1 MSVSACYVRCS
12 SLDSHPETQLLALRE
27 FSQRHGNTI
36 SMEFVDHGQSGV
48 KREREQLNKM
58 LEMARKGKF
67 STLYVVGIDRLSR
80 SVKTLIEVVE
90 SLNQCGVQ
98 IHFMR
103 ENIDTRTATGSFFLT
118 VLGSL
123 YQLERQ
129 VMIDRINQ
137 GIARAKSQG
146 KSCGRPSKINSSLIA
161 SIKMLREKGVS
172 IRDIAKTCS
181 IGVGTTMKILK
192 ENNIEPKLIHQIN

>member
-1 MSVSACYVRCS
+1 MSINACYVRCS
-12 SLDSHPETQLLALRE
+12 SLDSHPETQLMALRE
-27 FSQRHGNTI
+27 FSQRHGHTI
-36 SMEFVDHGQSGV
+36 TMEFVDHGQSGI

-58 LEMARKGKF
+58 LEAARKGKF

-80 SVKTLIEVVE
+80 SVKDLIEVVE
-90 SLNQCGVQ
+90 SLNQMGIQ

-123 YQLERQ
+123 YQLERS

-146 KSCGRPSKINSSLIA
+146 KHCGRPSKINSSLIA
-161 SIKMLREKGVS
+161 SVKLLREKGVS
-172 IRDIAKTCS
+172 IRDISKTCS
-181 IGVGTTMKILK
+181 LGVGTVMKVIQDNK
-192 ENNIEPKLIHQIN
+192 IELVGN

>member
-1 MSVSACYVRCS
+1 MSISAAYCRCS
-12 SLDSHPETQLLALRE
+12 TNEQFPENQLMSLRE
-27 FSQRHGNTI
+27 YSQRHGNTI
-36 SMEFVDHGQSGV
+36 TMEFVDHGQSGI

-58 LEMARKGKF
+58 LNSARKGKF

-80 SVKTLIEVVE
+80 SVKDLIEVVE
-90 SLNQCGVQ
+90 SLNQLGIQ

-123 YQLERQ
+123 YQLERS

-137 GIARAKSQG
+137 GISRAKSQG
-146 KSCGRPSKINSSLIA
+146 KHCGRPTKINSSLVA
-161 SIKMLREKGVS
+161 SVKLLREKGVS
-172 IRDIAKTCS
+172 IRDISKTCS
-181 IGVGTTMKILK
+181 LGVGTVMKVIQ
-192 ENNIEPKLIHQIN
+192 ENKIEPLII

>member
-1 MSVSACYVRCS
+1 MSINACYVRCS
-12 SLDSHPETQLLALRE
+12 SLDSHPETQLMALRE

-36 SMEFVDHGQSGV
+36 TMEFVDHGQSGI
-48 KREREQLNKM
+48 KREREQLNEM
-58 LEMARKGKF
+58 LEAARKGKF

-80 SVKTLIEVVE
+80 SVADLISIVE
-90 SLNQCGVQ
+90 SLNEMGIQ

-103 ENIDTRTATGSFFLT
+103 ENVDTKTATGTFFLT

-123 YQLERQ
+123 YQLERS

-146 KSCGRPSKINSSLIA
+146 KHCGRPSKINSSLIA
-161 SIKMLREKGVS
+161 SVKLLREKGVS
-172 IRDIAKTCS
+172 IRDISKTCS
-181 IGVGTTMKILK
+181 LGVGTVMKVIS
-192 ENNIEPKLIHQIN
+192 ENQIHPMSQ

>member
-1 MSVSACYVRCS
+1 MSINACYVRCS
-12 SLDSHPETQLLALRE
+12 SLDSHPETQLMALKE

-36 SMEFVDHGQSGV
+36 TMEFVDHGQSGI

-58 LEMARKGKF
+58 MEAARKGKF

-80 SVKTLIEVVE
+80 SVKDLIEVVE
-90 SLNQCGVQ
+90 SLNQMGIQ

-123 YQLERQ
+123 YQLERS

-146 KSCGRPSKINSSLIA
+146 KHCGRPSKINSSLIA
-161 SIKMLREKGVS
+161 SVKLLREKGVS
-172 IRDIAKTCS
+172 IRDISKTCS
-181 IGVGTTMKILK
+181 LGVGTVMKVIQ
-192 ENNIEPKLIHQIN
+192 ENRIEPIGI

>member
-1 MSVSACYVRCS
+1 VSISAAYCRCS
-12 SLDSHPETQLLALRE
+12 TNEQFPENQLMSLKE

-36 SMEFVDHGQSGV
+36 SMEFVDHGQSGI
-48 KREREQLNKM
+48 KRERDQLNKM
-58 LEMARKGKF
+58 LDAARKGKF

-80 SVKTLIEVVE
+80 SVKDLIEVVE
-90 SLNQCGVQ
+90 SLNQMGIQ

-123 YQLERQ
+123 YQLERS

-137 GIARAKSQG
+137 GISRAKSQG
-146 KSCGRPSKINSSLIA
+146 KSCGRPSKVNSSLIA

-181 IGVGTTMKILK
+181 IGVGTCMKVLQV
-192 ENNIEPKLIHQIN
+192 NQINVL

>member
-1 MSVSACYVRCS
+1 MSINACYVRCS
-12 SLDSHPETQLLALRE
+12 SLDSHPETQLMALKE

-36 SMEFVDHGQSGV
+36 TMEFVDHGQSGI
-48 KREREQLNKM
+48 KREREQLNNM
-58 LEMARKGKF
+58 LEAARKGKF

-80 SVKTLIEVVE
+80 SVKDLIEVVE
-90 SLNQCGVQ
+90 SLNQMGIQ

-123 YQLERQ
+123 YQLERS

-146 KSCGRPSKINSSLIA
+146 KHCGRPSKINSSLIA
-161 SIKMLREKGVS
+161 SVKLLREKGVS
-172 IRDIAKTCS
+172 IRDISKTCS
-181 IGVGTTMKILK
+181 LGVGTVMKVIQ
-192 ENNIEPKLIHQIN
+192 ENQISLNIA

>member
-1 MSVSACYVRCS
+1 MSINACYVRCS
-12 SLDSHPETQLLALRE
+12 SLDSHPETQLMALRE

-36 SMEFVDHGQSGV
+36 TMEFVDHGQSGI

-58 LEMARKGKF
+58 LEAARKGKF

-80 SVKTLIEVVE
+80 SVKDLIEVVE
-90 SLNQCGVQ
+90 SLNQMGIQ

-123 YQLERQ
+123 YQLERS

-146 KSCGRPSKINSSLIA
+146 KHCGRPSKINSSLI
-161 SIKMLREKGVS
+161 SSVKLLREKGVS
-172 IRDIAKTCS
+172 IRDISKTCS
-181 IGVGTTMKILK
+181 LGVGTVMKVIS
-192 ENNIEPKLIHQIN
+192 ENQISVNIT

>member
-1 MSVSACYVRCS
+1 MSINACYVRCS
-12 SLDSHPETQLLALRE
+12 SLDSHPETQLMALRE

-36 SMEFVDHGQSGV
+36 TMEFVDHGQSGI

-58 LEMARKGKF
+58 LEAARKGKF
-67 STLYVVGIDRLSR
+67 STLYVVGICRLSR
-80 SVKTLIEVVE
+80 SVKDLIEVVE
-90 SLNQCGVQ
+90 SLNQMGIQ

-103 ENIDTRTATGSFFLT
+103 ENIDTKTATGTFFLT

-123 YQLERQ
+123 YQLERS

-146 KSCGRPSKINSSLIA
+146 KHCGRPSKINSSLIA
-161 SIKMLREKGVS
+161 SVKLLREKGVS
-172 IRDIAKTCS
+172 IRDISKTCS
-181 IGVGTTMKILK
+181 LGVGTVMKVIQ
-192 ENNIEPKLIHQIN
+192 ENRIETINC

>member
-1 MSVSACYVRCS
+1 MTICAAYCRCS
-12 SLDSHPETQLLALRE
+12 TSEQFPENQLMSLRE
-27 FSQRHGNTI
+27 YSQRHGNSI

-58 LEMARKGKF
+58 LESARKGKF

-80 SVKTLIEVVE
+80 SVKDLIEVVE
-90 SLNQCGVQ
+90 SLNQMGIQ

-123 YQLERQ
+123 YQLERS

-137 GIARAKSQG
+137 GITRAKAQG
-146 KSCGRPSKINSSLIA
+146 KHCGRPTKLNSSLIA
-161 SIKMLREKGVS
+161 SVKLLREKGVS

-181 IGVGTTMKILK
+181 LGVGSVMKVIQEHK
-192 ENNIEPKLIHQIN
+192 IEPARI

>member
-1 MSVSACYVRCS
+1 MDSKTRDELIALCKAKGIKGFAGRPKPY
-12 SLDSHPETQLLALRE
+12 LINLLTQAIDSHPETQLMALKE

-36 SMEFVDHGQSGV
+36 TMVFVDHGQSGI
-48 KREREQLNKM
+48 KREREQLNMM
-58 LEMARKGKF
+58 LEAARKGKF

-80 SVKTLIEVVE
+80 SVKDLIEVVE
-90 SLNQCGVQ
+90 SLNQMGIQ

-123 YQLERQ
+123 YQLERS

-146 KSCGRPSKINSSLIA
+146 KHCGRPSKINSSWPP
-161 SIKMLREKGVS
+161 
-172 IRDIAKTCS
+172 T
-181 IGVGTTMKILK
+181 
-192 ENNIEPKLIHQIN
+192 KLT

>member
-1 MSVSACYVRCS
+1 MSINACYVRCS
-12 SLDSHPETQLLALRE
+12 SLDSHPETQLMALKE

-36 SMEFVDHGQSGV
+36 TMEFVDHGQSGI

-58 LEMARKGKF
+58 LEAGRKGKF

-80 SVKTLIEVVE
+80 SVKDLIEVVE
-90 SLNQCGVQ
+90 SLNQMGIQ

-103 ENIDTRTATGSFFLT
+103 ENIDTKTATGTFFLT

-123 YQLERQ
+123 YQLERS

-137 GIARAKSQG
+137 GITRAKSQG
-146 KSCGRPSKINSSLIA
+146 KHCGRPSKINSSLIA

-181 IGVGTTMKILK
+181 IGVGTTMKVLK
-192 ENNIEPKLIHQIN
+192 NNEISPIEKY

>member
-1 MSVSACYVRCS
+1 MNINACYVRCS
-12 SLDSHPETQLLALRE
+12 SLDSHPETQLMALRE

-36 SMEFVDHGQSGV
+36 TMEFVDHGQSGI

-58 LEMARKGKF
+58 LEAARKGKF

-80 SVKTLIEVVE
+80 SVADLISIVE
-90 SLNQCGVQ
+90 SLNEMGIQ

-103 ENIDTRTATGSFFLT
+103 ENVDTRTATGSFFLT

-123 YQLERQ
+123 YQLERS

-146 KSCGRPSKINSSLIA
+146 KHCGRPSKINSSLIA
-161 SIKMLREKGVS
+161 SVKLLREKGVS
-172 IRDIAKTCS
+172 IRDISKTCS
-181 IGVGTTMKILK
+181 LGVGTVMKVIQ
-192 ENNIEPKLIHQIN
+192 ENKIEPD

>member
-1 MSVSACYVRCS
+1 MSINACYVRCS
-12 SLDSHPETQLLALRE
+12 SLDSHPETQLMALRE

-36 SMEFVDHGQSGV
+36 TMEFVDHGQSGI
-48 KREREQLNKM
+48 KRERDQLNKM
-58 LEMARKGKF
+58 LEAARKGKF

-80 SVKTLIEVVE
+80 SVADLISIVE
-90 SLNQCGVQ
+90 SLNEMGIQ

-103 ENIDTRTATGSFFLT
+103 ENVDTKTATGTFFLT

-123 YQLERQ
+123 YQLERS

-146 KSCGRPSKINSSLIA
+146 KHCGRPSKINSSLIA
-161 SIKMLREKGVS
+161 SVKLLREKGVS
-172 IRDIAKTCS
+172 IRDISKTCS
-181 IGVGTTMKILK
+181 LGVGTVMKVIQ
-192 ENNIEPKLIHQIN
+192 ENRIEPIGS

>member
-1 MSVSACYVRCS
+1 MSINACYVRCS
-12 SLDSHPETQLLALRE
+12 SLDSHPETQLMALKE

-36 SMEFVDHGQSGV
+36 TMEFVDHGQSGI

-58 LEMARKGKF
+58 LEAARKGKF

-80 SVKTLIEVVE
+80 SVKDLIEVVE
-90 SLNQCGVQ
+90 SLNQMGIQ

-123 YQLERQ
+123 YQLERS

-137 GIARAKSQG
+137 GITRAKSQG
-146 KSCGRPSKINSSLIA
+146 KHCGRPSKINSSLIA
-161 SIKMLREKGVS
+161 SVKLLREKGVS
-172 IRDIAKTCS
+172 IRDISKTCS
-181 IGVGTTMKILK
+181 LGVGTVMKVIQ
-192 ENNIEPKLIHQIN
+192 ENKIEPIGS

>member
-1 MSVSACYVRCS
+1 MSINACYVRCS
-12 SLDSHPETQLLALRE
+12 SLDSHPETQLMALKE

-36 SMEFVDHGQSGV
+36 TMEFVDHGQSGI
-48 KREREQLNKM
+48 KREREQLNMM
-58 LEMARKGKF
+58 LEAARKGKF

-80 SVKTLIEVVE
+80 SVKDLIEVVE
-90 SLNQCGVQ
+90 SLNLMGIQ

-123 YQLERQ
+123 YQLERS

-146 KSCGRPSKINSSLIA
+146 KHCGRPSKINSSLIA
-161 SIKMLREKGVS
+161 SIKLLREKGVS
-172 IRDIAKTCS
+172 IRDISKTCS
-181 IGVGTTMKILK
+181 LGVGTVMKVIS
-192 ENNIEPKLIHQIN
+192 ENNFEIA

>member
-1 MSVSACYVRCS
+1 MSINACYVRCS
-12 SLDSHPETQLLALRE
+12 SLDSHPETQLMALKE

-36 SMEFVDHGQSGV
+36 TMVFVDHGQSGI
-48 KREREQLNKM
+48 KREREQLNNM
-58 LEMARKGKF
+58 LEAARKGKF

-80 SVKTLIEVVE
+80 SVKDLIEVVE
-90 SLNQCGVQ
+90 SLNQMGIQ

-123 YQLERQ
+123 YQLERS

-137 GIARAKSQG
+137 GITRAKSQG
-146 KSCGRPSKINSSLIA
+146 KHCGRPSKINSSLIA
-161 SIKMLREKGVS
+161 SIKLLREKGVS
-172 IRDIAKTCS
+172 IRDISKTCS
-181 IGVGTTMKILK
+181 LGIGTVMKVIS
-192 ENNIEPKLIHQIN
+192 ENKIEPIKICN